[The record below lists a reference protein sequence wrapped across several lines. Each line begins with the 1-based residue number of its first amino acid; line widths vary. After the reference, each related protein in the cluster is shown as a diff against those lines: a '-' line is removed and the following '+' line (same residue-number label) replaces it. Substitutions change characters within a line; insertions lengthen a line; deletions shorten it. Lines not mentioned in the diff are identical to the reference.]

1 MVFARATISV
11 LTNEFFLMSD
21 DIRQSADLIRH
32 TSPQAIRL
40 AKTLMR
46 TARFGA
52 LAVID
57 AKTGEP
63 AVSRVA
69 VATALDGAPL
79 ILISSLSGHTQSL
92 LENTH
97 CSLLLGEPGKGDPLA
112 HPRVTLQCFARFLD
126 RSSNAGKHASER
138 YLRHNPKAK
147 LYADFGDFSFVRLE
161 PKSAALNGGFGQAF
175 RLTGQEL
182 LGQELLGQELLGAQ
196 LEEIEASILDHMNGD
211 HADAVSAIGVNL
223 DAKGKRLWAMTGAD
237 AEGVNIASG
246 DMVRRAWFAKAAIS
260 GDDMRER
267 LIELTIDARK
277 TIKAAKLRTL

>member
-11 LTNEFFLMSD
+11 LTNEFFLMPN

-57 AKTGEP
+57 ANTGEP

-79 ILISSLSGHTQSL
+79 ILISSLSTHTQSL
-92 LENTH
+92 LANAH
-97 CSLLLGEPGKGDPLA
+97 CSVLLGEPGKGDPLA

-126 RSSNAGKHASER
+126 RNSNAGKHARER

-147 LYADFGDFSFVRLE
+147 LYVDFGDFSFVRLE
-161 PKSAALNGGFGQAF
+161 PKGAALNGGFGQAF

-182 LGQELLGQELLGAQ
+182 LADEQLCAQ
-196 LEEIEASILDHMNGD
+196 LEEIEPSILDHMNGD
-211 HADAVSAIGVNL
+211 HADAVSSIGAHLNG
-223 DAKGKRLWAMTGAD
+223 KGKGSWIMTGAD
-237 AEGVNIASG
+237 CEGVNIVSG
-246 DMVRRAWFAKAAIS
+246 DMVTRAWFAKAAIS

-277 TIKAAKLRTL
+277 TIKAARLQRL